1 MTLAS
6 GANVQPGLLS
16 ALIGGVNTQLGT
28 ALRVSKYT
36 ARNKI
41 LARKDKLMR

>member
-6 GANVQPGLLS
+6 GANVQSGLLS
-16 ALIGGVNTQLGT
+16 ALIGGSNLLLGP
-28 ALRVSKYT
+28 ALTVSKYT

-41 LARKDKLMR
+41 LARKDKLIR

>member
-6 GANVQPGLLS
+6 GANFQTGVLL
-16 ALIGGVNTQLGT
+16 AQIGGVNTGIGP
-28 ALRVSKYT
+28 ALFVSKYT